1 MEREERLFFCRKCKN
16 RQFDPNQGI
25 VCNLTH
31 KRADFEKECGHYI
44 LDEAVVAMEEKA
56 VEEGRMVRE
65 ISVSEEVLERLRLHQ
80 SVGYALLGGCVA
92 MLVSAA
98 LWAIIS
104 VALNFQIG
112 YMAIGVGLLVGFT
125 VRYFGIGLELKFG
138 IIGGVFAFLGCLLGN
153 FFSYVGIS
161 AGQLQQSFF
170 SVLQLVDWEV
180 AKSMMIETFSVIDVL
195 FYGIAIYEGFRFS
208 FVPVTQELVGELGSG
223 ENSELPLRYKLRL
236 PLAMASLVLVV
247 LLGVFF

>member
-1 MEREERLFFCRKCKN
+1 
-16 RQFDPNQGI
+16 
-25 VCNLTH
+25 
-31 KRADFEKECGHYI
+31 
-44 LDEAVVAMEEKA
+44 MEEKA

-125 VRYFGIGLELKFG
+125 VRYFGIGL
-138 IIGGVFAFLGCLLGN
+138 
-153 FFSYVGIS
+153 
-161 AGQLQQSFF
+161 
-170 SVLQLVDWEV
+170 
-180 AKSMMIETFSVIDVL
+180 
-195 FYGIAIYEGFRFS
+195 
-208 FVPVTQELVGELGSG
+208 
-223 ENSELPLRYKLRL
+223 
-236 PLAMASLVLVV
+236 
-247 LLGVFF
+247 

>member
-1 MEREERLFFCRKCKN
+1 
-16 RQFDPNQGI
+16 
-25 VCNLTH
+25 
-31 KRADFEKECGHYI
+31 
-44 LDEAVVAMEEKA
+44 
-56 VEEGRMVRE
+56 
-65 ISVSEEVLERLRLHQ
+65 
-80 SVGYALLGGCVA
+80 

-180 AKSMMIETFSVIDVL
+180 AKSMLRETV
-195 FYGIAIYEGFRFS
+195 
-208 FVPVTQELVGELGSG
+208 
-223 ENSELPLRYKLRL
+223 
-236 PLAMASLVLVV
+236 
-247 LLGVFF
+247 